1 MLATYGTRFDPATA
15 GSIPWMPNSEEL
27 TQFQARSR
35 QLRATYAA
43 AGKVFISGYKPY
55 TDVKRLMSVDVKR
68 RMKAADLLT
77 ELYADQV
84 NNPGRINVVL
94 LERLRALVEELQAD
108 VHPTGA

>member
-1 MLATYGTRFDPATA
+1 
-15 GSIPWMPNSEEL
+15 
-27 TQFQARSR
+27 
-35 QLRATYAA
+35 
-43 AGKVFISGYKPY
+43 
-55 TDVKRLMSVDVKR
+55 
-68 RMKAADLLT
+68 MKAADLLT